1 MFVLVLKYKK
11 SLEEVDKEL
20 TSHIDYLEKYYKLQK
35 FICSGRRDPRIGGV
49 ILCRVSNK
57 EEVETI
63 IKEDPF
69 YFKQIAEYDIIEFS
83 PTKYAEGF
91 ERFL

>member
-1 MFVLVLKYKK
+1 MFVLVLKYIK

-20 TSHIDYLEKYYKLQK
+20 ISHIEYLEKYYTLQK

-49 ILCRVSNK
+49 ILCRASNK